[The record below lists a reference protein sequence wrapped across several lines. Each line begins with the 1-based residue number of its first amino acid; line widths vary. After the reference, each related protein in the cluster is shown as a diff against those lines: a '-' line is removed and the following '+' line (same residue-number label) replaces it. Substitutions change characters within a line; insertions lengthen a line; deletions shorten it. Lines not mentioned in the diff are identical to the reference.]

1 VRSFSRWMT
10 RLTARSAIRSSGR
23 AALPLAL
30 LLFGALGPLGSGGR
44 AADVPTAQECLAC
57 HADRDLKR
65 GTPGPGR
72 GESVFVDSGA
82 LKASPHGRL
91 DCVACHRAATAPHD
105 ERLPPVRCAECHG
118 KARTAL
124 SEGIHGSPKAQARA
138 PAPTCAACHGTHAV
152 RPAASLGIE
161 ACAICHRQEVRV
173 YRESIHGR
181 SRQRGNSEAATCS
194 SCHGQTHALLAKSDS
209 RAPTYHLNLPRT
221 CGQCHADPE
230 LVKRYKIPVGN
241 VYQLYM
247 DSIHGRALTR
257 SGLLVAANCS
267 DCHGTHDIRR
277 RTDPAARVYR
287 ANVPN
292 TCGQCHA
299 GVMVQ
304 YEQGIHGVEVKGGN
318 PLAPVCTDC
327 HTAHQI
333 RRVEAEAWKLE
344 IVRECGTCHAES
356 LRTYRDTFHGQ
367 VTALGFTRTARCS
380 DCHGAHDILPA
391 GDPRSRVSPANRVAT
406 CRTCHP
412 AANVNF
418 VKYDPHA
425 DPDNR
430 ARNPLLYYAARFM
443 TWLLVGV
450 FAFFGLHTSLWGA
463 RALVARRRGAAP
475 PSTPEESASGEEG
488 DRG

>member
-1 VRSFSRWMT
+1 MPSMF
-10 RLTARSAIRSSGR
+10 IRVEVE
-23 AALPLAL
+23 P
-30 LLFGALGPLGSGGR
+30 
-44 AADVPTAQECLAC
+44 
-57 HADRDLKR
+57 
-65 GTPGPGR
+65 
-72 GESVFVDSGA
+72 
-82 LKASPHGRL
+82 
-91 DCVACHRAATAPHD
+91 ATA
-105 ERLPPVRCAECHG
+105 
-118 KARTAL
+118 
-124 SEGIHGSPKAQARA
+124 
-138 PAPTCAACHGTHAV
+138 
-152 RPAASLGIE
+152 
-161 ACAICHRQEVRV
+161 
-173 YRESIHGR
+173 
-181 SRQRGNSEAATCS
+181 
-194 SCHGQTHALLAKSDS
+194 
-209 RAPTYHLNLPRT
+209 
-221 CGQCHADPE
+221 ADPE
-230 LVKRYKIPVGN
+230 LAKQAKIPTAD
-241 VYQLYM
+241 VYTLYL

-267 DCHGTHDIRR
+267 DCHGNHDIRR
-277 RTDPAARVYR
+277 PTDPAALVYR
-287 ANVPN
+287 TNVPN

-299 GVMVQ
+299 GVRVQ

-380 DCHGAHDILPA
+380 DCHGAHDVLPSR
-391 GDPRSRVSPANRVAT
+391 DPLSRVNPANLVTT
-406 CRTCHP
+406 CQTCHP

-425 DPDNR
+425 DPGNR

-463 RALVARRRGAAP
+463 RALVAMRRGAAP
-475 PSTPEESASGEEG
+475 PPAPEESASGEEG